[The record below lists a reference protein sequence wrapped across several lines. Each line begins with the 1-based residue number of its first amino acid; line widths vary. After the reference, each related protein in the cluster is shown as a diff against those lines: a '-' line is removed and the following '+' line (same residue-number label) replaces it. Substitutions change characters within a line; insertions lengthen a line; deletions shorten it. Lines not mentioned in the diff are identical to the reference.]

1 VWLLA
6 PLPDPES
13 DAAVELG
20 PELGVAAVPAL
31 ELESTEELVLG
42 VRAAG
47 VVDSV
52 GALCFS
58 EWVDRELGPGAA
70 LVLAIERAR
79 G

>member
-1 VWLLA
+1 
-6 PLPDPES
+6 
-13 DAAVELG
+13 
-20 PELGVAAVPAL
+20 VAAVPAL
-31 ELESTEELVLG
+31 ELESTEEPVLG